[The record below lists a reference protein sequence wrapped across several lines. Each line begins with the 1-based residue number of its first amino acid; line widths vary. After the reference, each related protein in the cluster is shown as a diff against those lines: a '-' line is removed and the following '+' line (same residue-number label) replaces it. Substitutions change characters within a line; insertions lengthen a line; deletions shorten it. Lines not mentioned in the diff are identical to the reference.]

1 MHGHSSTALLLRMAV
16 TAALLVAL
24 TQAVAASTKHAAAAK
39 RATGGKDAATQCAA
53 LAKEIASLDSK
64 MRAGYGGKAGEK
76 MRDRHREA
84 VAEYHR
90 MRCRGM

>member
-1 MHGHSSTALLLRMAV
+1 MHGHTSTPHLLRMAV
-16 TAALLVAL
+16 TAALLAAL
-24 TQAVAASTKHAAAAK
+24 TQAVAASGKPAAAANHSM
-39 RATGGKDAATQCAA
+39 GGKDAATQCTA

-76 MRDRHREA
+76 MRDRHRQA

-90 MRCRGM
+90 MKCRGL

>member
-1 MHGHSSTALLLRMAV
+1 MHGHTSTALLLRMAV
-16 TAALLVAL
+16 TAALLAAL

-39 RATGGKDAATQCAA
+39 HSAGVKDPANPCAA

-64 MRAGYGGKAGEK
+64 MRAGYSGKAGEK

-90 MRCRGM
+90 MRCRAL

>member
-1 MHGHSSTALLLRMAV
+1 MHGHTSTALLLRMAV
-16 TAALLVAL
+16 TAAMLAAL
-24 TQAVAASTKHAAAAK
+24 TQAGAASTKHAAAAK
-39 RATGGKDAATQCAA
+39 HSAGGKDAATQCAA

-64 MRAGYGGKAGEK
+64 MRAGYSGKAGEK

>member
-16 TAALLVAL
+16 TAAMLAAL
-24 TQAVAASTKHAAAAK
+24 TQAVAASGKPAAAAK
-39 RATGGKDAATQCAA
+39 HSAGAKSAANPCSA

-76 MRDRHREA
+76 MRDRHRAA

-90 MRCRGM
+90 MRCRGL

>member
-1 MHGHSSTALLLRMAV
+1 MHGYTATALLLRMAV
-16 TAALLVAL
+16 TAAMLAAL

-39 RATGGKDAATQCAA
+39 HSGGGKDAATHCAA

-90 MRCRGM
+90 MRCRGL